1 MLFGLEAF
9 ISRVSAASRHITC
22 GEQPPSNSQRLL
34 ALSRGSQAG
43 QGGEEEF
50 VLVDQREK
58 QRPRAML
65 AAPLQ
70 PQPEPA
76 QAANPLARLDFD
88 AAEAQSPTRGSGK
101 KDPLRPSIGGACA
114 SLCPSLPATFA

>member
-22 GEQPPSNSQRLL
+22 GEHLPPNSNAPSRSL
-34 ALSRGSQAG
+34 AAPKPTKGAKKSSSWRIS
-43 QGGEEEF
+43 
-50 VLVDQREK
+50 EK
-58 QRPRAML
+58 AAAHAML
-65 AAPLQ
+65 ATPLQ